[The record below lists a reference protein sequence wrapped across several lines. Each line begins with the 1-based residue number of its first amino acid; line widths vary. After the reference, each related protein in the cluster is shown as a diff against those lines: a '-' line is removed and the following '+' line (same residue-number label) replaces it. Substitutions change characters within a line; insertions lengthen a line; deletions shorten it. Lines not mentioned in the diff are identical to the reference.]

1 MTADP
6 QPEGNTPLSALGGGE
21 GRGKVG
27 DATTLAGAH
36 LTLPAAAATGP
47 LPLPPKAG
55 EEGKNQG
62 RLLANLMHFARTLRA
77 AGLPV
82 GPGKVID
89 AVQAVLA
96 VGITDRRDFYWT
108 LHAVFVN
115 RPDQRLIFDQAFHV
129 FWRNPDLLKKMMA
142 LVLPELRVEAP
153 EDRGAEMARR
163 LAEALHPNRD
173 EPAGEPEEVETEID
187 AVMTFSDR
195 EQLRGMDFEKMSLDE
210 LARAKAAI
218 ARLRLPV
225 QDVPTRRFA
234 PDRHGARADLRATLR
249 AALRSGGLIELKRKS
264 RRRRPPPLVVL
275 CDISG
280 SMSRYSRI
288 FLHFMH
294 TVTNDRDR
302 VYTFVF
308 GTRLTN
314 ITRYL
319 RHRDVD
325 LALER
330 VGDAVA
336 DWSGGTRIGLS
347 IAEFNRLWSRRL
359 LGQGAIVLLITDGLD
374 RDAGTGLAREMD
386 RLHRSCRRLIW
397 LNPLLRYEG
406 FEPKSLGMRAM
417 MPYVDEFRPVHN
429 LESLEVLIRV
439 LSEPIARRGTA
450 VQGWQSNQERAA

>member
-1 MTADP
+1 MSAQTP
-6 QPEGNTPLSALGGGE
+6 PEPKPE
-21 GRGKVG
+21 
-27 DATTLAGAH
+27 
-36 LTLPAAAATGP
+36 TG
-47 LPLPPKAG
+47 
-55 EEGKNQG
+55 G

-89 AVQAVLA
+89 AVQAVET

-115 RPDQRLIFDQAFHV
+115 RPDQRLIFDQAFHI
-129 FWRNPDLLKKMMA
+129 FWRNPDLLKKMMG
-142 LVLPELRVEAP
+142 LVLPELRVEAE

-163 LAEALHPNRD
+163 LAEALHPGQQQ
-173 EPAGEPEEVETEID
+173 ETGEPEETETETEID

-210 LARAKAAI
+210 LARARAAI

-234 PDRHGARADLRATLR
+234 PDRRGARADLRATMR

-280 SMSRYSRI
+280 SMSRYSRV

-302 VYTFVF
+302 VHDFVF

-330 VGDAVA
+330 VGEAVA
-336 DWSGGTRIGLS
+336 DWSGGTRIGHS

-374 RDAGTGLAREMD
+374 RDAGAGLAREMD

-406 FEPKSLGMRAM
+406 FEPRSLGMKAM

-429 LESLEVLIRV
+429 LESLEALIAV
-439 LSEPIARRGTA
+439 LSAPFARRGA
-450 VQGWQSNQERAA
+450 AAAWQHKEERAA